1 MSPGIPNHRRLLAVG
16 QQFLPAVRRWF
27 SPPVSPPRPGRFP
40 VTLPVGAVARCDAG
54 GGGHGAARAL
64 LGLCG
69 RALVGAAGRRA
80 ARPRRARRAPRGRA
94 APARAGARRH
104 RDPLAAARGAGAER
118 RRGGAETRRGERGGS
133 GALGRGRGRLPGR
146 AAGQR
151 EPRAGAAPT
160 GPQDPPSVRLWSDYL
175 NVPLHPR
182 SVHVIRQ
189 YLHDGDCGCLEAFAQ
204 GESLLQDPACV
215 EELEDRL
222 HFFVEECDYLQGFQV
237 LCDLH
242 NGFSGV
248 GAKVTE
254 LLHDEYSGKG
264 ILSWGLTPAT
274 SDVGDPQSSFYRL
287 LNTALGIVHLSQHSS
302 LFCPLSLSGSL
313 GIRPRP
319 PVTFPYIKYDAS
331 LNYHSS
337 AILAAALDTLTVPYR
352 LWSSQGSMVHFA
364 DSLTFSGRKV
374 VAAWA
379 SLPFPAFPGSSLPE
393 ILSAHQQDVP
403 WKLLLSSWREQKV
416 SCCFA
421 QSVVL
426 RGVCKER
433 PSSSSLGQQPLQGC
447 ESPEEMLQH
456 YLHTHFPGSFSTA
469 HVLQQPC
476 DTRPPFPQF
485 FSPLL
490 TRQGFLQD
498 RAQGHSSAG
507 PNRAVQSIPVL
518 AALQASPVLQQ
529 LLSGLWRDLRARNV
543 RRWSSFFTAGLEQ
556 DDFQQALEELKT
568 LSQCYETGF
577 GGDGSEDEGDSD

>member
-1 MSPGIPNHRRLLAVG
+1 
-16 QQFLPAVRRWF
+16 
-27 SPPVSPPRPGRFP
+27 
-40 VTLPVGAVARCDAG
+40 
-54 GGGHGAARAL
+54 
-64 LGLCG
+64 
-69 RALVGAAGRRA
+69 
-80 ARPRRARRAPRGRA
+80 
-94 APARAGARRH
+94 
-104 RDPLAAARGAGAER
+104 
-118 RRGGAETRRGERGGS
+118 
-133 GALGRGRGRLPGR
+133 
-146 AAGQR
+146 
-151 EPRAGAAPT
+151 
-160 GPQDPPSVRLWSDYL
+160 
-175 NVPLHPR
+175 
-182 SVHVIRQ
+182 
-189 YLHDGDCGCLEAFAQ
+189 DCGCLEAFAQ

-393 ILSAHQQDVP
+393 ILSAHQQDMP

-433 PSSSSLGQQPLQGC
+433 PSSSSLGQQPRTPLQGC

-456 YLHTHFPGSFSTA
+456 YLHSHFPGSFSTA

-476 DTRPPFPQF
+476 DTQPPFPQF

-498 RAQGHSSAG
+498 KAPGHSSAG

-518 AALQASPVLQQ
+518 AALQASPVLHQ

-556 DDFQQALEELKT
+556 DDFQQALEELRT

-577 GGDGSEDEGDSD
+577 GGDGSEEEGDSD